1 MAIDVAWQDESGNEI
16 ARYDGVPI
24 NAELPAAAGI
34 ASPCLRFVDPYG
46 DTTFNA
52 AQVGVLA
59 EELQAVAAVGGPA
72 AEQARSL
79 RAFIQRVPDRLH
91 RYLKFIGD

>member
-1 MAIDVAWQDESGNEI
+1 MAIDVVWQDEGGKEL
-16 ARYDGVPI
+16 ARYNGPSIDSS
-24 NAELPAAAGI
+24 LPAAAGD

-52 AQVGVLA
+52 AQVDVLA
-59 EELQAVAAVGGPA
+59 NELQAVAKADGPA
-72 AEQARSL
+72 CDQARSL
-79 RAFIQRVPDRLH
+79 LVFIECIPDRLH